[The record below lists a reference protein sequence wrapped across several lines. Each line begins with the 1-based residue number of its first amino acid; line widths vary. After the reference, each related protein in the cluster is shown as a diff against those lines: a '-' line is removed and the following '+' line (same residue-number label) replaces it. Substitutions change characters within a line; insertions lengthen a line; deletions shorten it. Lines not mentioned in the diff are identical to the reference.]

1 MGLGQINLGSWES
14 ITINSITR
22 HLQEYSMNLILKQYL
37 VAHNT
42 LFLSIVIFSI
52 MKRKKLSLQLWT

>member
-14 ITINSITR
+14 ITINSIAR
-22 HLQEYSMNLILKQYL
+22 HLQEYSMNLMLKQYL

-42 LFLSIVIFSI
+42 LFLSIVTFSI
-52 MKRKKLSLQLWT
+52 IKRKKLSLQLWT

>member
-1 MGLGQINLGSWES
+1 MGLDQINLDSWES

-22 HLQEYSMNLILKQYL
+22 HLQECSMNLMLKQYH
-37 VAHNT
+37 VVHNT

-52 MKRKKLSLQLWT
+52 IKRKKLSLQLWT